1 VLRLGQL
8 ELALDRHEVLA
19 DGRPLELTHFEFAMV
34 AALLEQ
40 PGRVL
45 SRGQLIDRMYRSDGM
60 PVLERSVDVHVA
72 RIREK
77 LRDAHAGAAI
87 ATVRSVGYKMTAA
100 EVPQR

>member
-1 VLRLGQL
+1 
-8 ELALDRHEVLA
+8 
-19 DGRPLELTHFEFAMV
+19 
-34 AALLEQ
+34 
-40 PGRVL
+40 
-45 SRGQLIDRMYRSDGM
+45 
-60 PVLERSVDVHVA
+60 VDVHVA